1 MVVKIRLLH
10 KPMTHSVLYS
20 QSKCSHNHF
29 TCIKEILNLLF
40 SHLKIFVF
48 MKDILQMVS
57 SRALCESCDFSFAVK
72 KISTDIVQYMVE
84 GCQTGSEGEHATQL
98 TSVFR

>member
-1 MVVKIRLLH
+1 
-10 KPMTHSVLYS
+10 
-20 QSKCSHNHF
+20 
-29 TCIKEILNLLF
+29 
-40 SHLKIFVF
+40 

-57 SRALCESCDFSFAVK
+57 SRALCEYCDFSFAVK

-84 GCQTGSEGEHATQL
+84 GCQAGSGGEHATQL

>member
-1 MVVKIRLLH
+1 
-10 KPMTHSVLYS
+10 
-20 QSKCSHNHF
+20 
-29 TCIKEILNLLF
+29 
-40 SHLKIFVF
+40 

-57 SRALCESCDFSFAVK
+57 SRALCESCDFSFTVK

-84 GCQTGSEGEHATQL
+84 GCQAGSGGERATQL

>member
-1 MVVKIRLLH
+1 
-10 KPMTHSVLYS
+10 
-20 QSKCSHNHF
+20 
-29 TCIKEILNLLF
+29 
-40 SHLKIFVF
+40 

-57 SRALCESCDFSFAVK
+57 SKALCVSCDFSFTVK

-84 GCQTGSEGEHATQL
+84 GCQAGSGERATQL